1 MVRIAEIVQQLILE
15 TPHLEQLLQKDLIN
29 ITALAREIRPEIE
42 KRLKKTVQTGAIV
55 MAIKRMNF
63 SKAIIN
69 TENWVN
75 RNNIFGDIILRSDL
89 EHFSYKNST
98 TLKSKIVEL
107 IKVVKDN
114 REIYFS
120 FAQGVFESTIIISQK
135 FAQHLEEIFKGEKI
149 TNRISELSAI
159 TIKLSE
165 ENIRIP
171 GLYYLI
177 LKNLA
182 WENINL
188 IEVISTAHEFT
199 IIVEDENIDKAFSVV
214 KNIKSKK

>member
-1 MVRIAEIVQQLILE
+1 
-15 TPHLEQLLQKDLIN
+15 
-29 ITALAREIRPEIE
+29 
-42 KRLKKTVQTGAIV
+42 
-55 MAIKRMNF
+55 
-63 SKAIIN
+63 
-69 TENWVN
+69 
-75 RNNIFGDIILRSDL
+75 
-89 EHFSYKNST
+89 
-98 TLKSKIVEL
+98 L